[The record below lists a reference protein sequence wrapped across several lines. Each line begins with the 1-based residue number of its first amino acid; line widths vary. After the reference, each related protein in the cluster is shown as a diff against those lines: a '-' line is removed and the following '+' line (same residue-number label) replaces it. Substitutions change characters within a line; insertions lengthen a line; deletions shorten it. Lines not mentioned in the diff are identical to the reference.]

1 MAHFFKSSD
10 SNRFHYVWIDTTWH
24 LFRQNLCAS
33 QQACYSF
40 NIWFWTAHHFVVNFS
55 SKQKILGQRMKKT
68 LSFIISLL
76 VLMGVGLVFHL
87 QFNPLAQTFL
97 IQSYGINAVL
107 TLVALTL
114 LAWGIDKK
122 KSNLAV
128 LYLLTVALKFSTY
141 FILFHPKF
149 HLDGILIR
157 QEFFIFFIPYS
168 LGLILEIML
177 LARRYKQ

>member
-1 MAHFFKSSD
+1 
-10 SNRFHYVWIDTTWH
+10 
-24 LFRQNLCAS
+24 
-33 QQACYSF
+33 
-40 NIWFWTAHHFVVNFS
+40 
-55 SKQKILGQRMKKT
+55 MKKT

-87 QFNPLAQTFL
+87 HFNPLAQTFL

-177 LARRYKQ
+177 LARRYK